1 MSTFREPVF
10 FQGNGQPLNKTTF
23 MQNLESAI
31 RNKPKNVILLGENH
45 SDPSSHI
52 LELEILQKAA
62 ELKPGEYRM
71 MSQQVLDLSKSQKTA
86 KKRRKILVKAC
97 LHSGQA
103 VQMFLH
109 FDEIFFGKQF
119 PKKAFWFLIYKS
131 ALFLSTFSNMPNI
144 PSSVPKL
151 LNSLS
156 WIFTFT
162 CKNSTV
168 FL

>member
-45 SDPSSHI
+45 SDPSSHT
-52 LELEILQKAA
+52 LELEVLQKAA
-62 ELKPGEYRM
+62 ELKPGKYRM
-71 MSQQVLDLSKSQKTA
+71 MSQQVLDLSKSQN
-86 KKRRKILVKAC
+86 RRKIFVKAC

-119 PKKAFWFLIYKS
+119 PKKAF
-131 ALFLSTFSNMPNI
+131 
-144 PSSVPKL
+144 
-151 LNSLS
+151 
-156 WIFTFT
+156 
-162 CKNSTV
+162 
-168 FL
+168 

>member
-1 MSTFREPVF
+1 MMSTFREPVF

-71 MSQQVLDLSKSQKTA
+71 LSQQVLDLSRLDLSKSQKTA
-86 KKRRKILVKAC
+86 K
-97 LHSGQA
+97 
-103 VQMFLH
+103 
-109 FDEIFFGKQF
+109 
-119 PKKAFWFLIYKS
+119 
-131 ALFLSTFSNMPNI
+131 
-144 PSSVPKL
+144 
-151 LNSLS
+151 NSRESL
-156 WIFTFT
+156 FTFWQ
-162 CKNSTV
+162 SSSDV
-168 FL
+168 PSI

>member
-1 MSTFREPVF
+1 MMSTFREPVF

-62 ELKPGEYRM
+62 ELKPGKYRM

-86 KKRRKILVKAC
+86 K
-97 LHSGQA
+97 
-103 VQMFLH
+103 
-109 FDEIFFGKQF
+109 
-119 PKKAFWFLIYKS
+119 
-131 ALFLSTFSNMPNI
+131 
-144 PSSVPKL
+144 
-151 LNSLS
+151 NSRESL
-156 WIFTFT
+156 FTFWQ
-162 CKNSTV
+162 SSSDV
-168 FL
+168 PSI